1 MILKLRTGIDLN
13 TSWKLI
19 DNIKQVDYQHI
30 DEPKKFG
37 KSDEYI
43 NCFPGVEDKRIV
55 RIIIQFENGLGRVI
69 FTDDMVYVLNNQ
81 GKTCDKINF

>member
-19 DNIKQVDYQHI
+19 DKIKQIDYKHI

-37 KSDEYI
+37 DNDEYI
-43 NCFPGVEDKRIV
+43 NNFPNLKDKRIV
-55 RIIIQFENGLGRVI
+55 QIIMQFENGLGRVI
-69 FTDDMVYVLNNQ
+69 FTDDMVYVLNNE
-81 GKTCDKINF
+81 GKTCDRVNF